1 MIKCIITAYFLR
13 NRLLCL
19 IFLAVIF
26 FPTLSLSYAFLFLLL
41 SSFNTEN
48 CTFRSLSGW
57 KGGGVGK
64 KITQTTIYIA
74 NSVCYR
80 KLFIYRKLNGE
91 IFSYVFFFALSNSAL
106 WKCVYWARVRLPFCM
121 TIETWAG
128 VLLPKLLPFTFR
140 PNRLLS
146 IYHTFLWLLLL
157 LFIPNSTLNPNRFL
171 QFKENEWKKYRERT
185 HE

>member
-1 MIKCIITAYFLR
+1 MHYYR
-13 NRLLCL
+13 
-19 IFLAVIF
+19 IFPSKSFALSHFPGGSF
-26 FPTLSLSYAFLFLLL
+26 FPNTLPLICFSISPALVFQY
-41 SSFNTEN
+41 
-48 CTFRSLSGW
+48 W
-57 KGGGVGK
+57 KLHFPKPQWLKRGRGRK
-64 KITQTTIYIA
+64 KNYTNHYIYIA

-157 LFIPNSTLNPNRFL
+157 LFIPNSTLNPNRFS
-171 QFKENEWKKYRERT
+171 QFEENEWKK
-185 HE
+185 